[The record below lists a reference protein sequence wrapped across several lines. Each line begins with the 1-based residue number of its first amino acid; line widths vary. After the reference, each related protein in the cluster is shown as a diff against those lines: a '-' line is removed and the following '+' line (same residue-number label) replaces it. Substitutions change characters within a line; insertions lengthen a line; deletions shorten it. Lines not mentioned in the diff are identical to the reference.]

1 LNGLTTPLVNEQKSS
16 PVSRNETTSGE
27 DKVANANV
35 LQVLVDTR
43 DTFVRGRAET
53 DGLQDDTGVK
63 TKAVESNLIDKLIY
77 EPWDV

>member
-1 LNGLTTPLVNEQKSS
+1 MNGLATPLVNEQESK
-16 PVSRNETTSGE
+16 PVSGDETTSGE

-53 DGLQDDTGVK
+53 DGLQNDTRVK
-63 TKAVESNLIDKLIY
+63 TEAVESNLIVKLIY
-77 EPWDV
+77 EP